1 MTRKQRRLINK
12 LNAAAFE
19 SAGISQRN
27 RANAANSTGPKTE
40 AGKEA
45 SSRNATT
52 HGLTSKRV
60 VLPHESQEEFDAQ
73 RAALH
78 DQHKPVG
85 DVEKELVDQIAQ
97 TWWRLQR
104 AYRVEASF
112 LEQSVNCIENEYA
125 ARHEGDAALAQMFLR
140 PIETKQMQ
148 LMMRYVAAAERAWNK
163 ALSELR
169 RLQTERRKSEKEE
182 KAMALKLQWFAGN
195 TVEKPQEE
203 QLTQTVGFVSQ
214 LAAEAVSEPSEIDAP
229 IAA

>member
-1 MTRKQRRLINK
+1 MTRKERRLIN
-12 LNAAAFE
+12 
-19 SAGISQRN
+19 
-27 RANAANSTGPKTE
+27 RANAKLSTGPKTD

-45 SSRNATT
+45 SGRNATT

-85 DVEKELVDQIAQ
+85 EVEKELVDQIAQ

-104 AYRVEASF
+104 AYRIEASF
-112 LEQSVNCIENEYA
+112 LEQSVHCIENEYA
-125 ARHEGDAALAQMFLR
+125 ARHEGDDALAQMFLR
-140 PIETKQMQ
+140 TIETKQMQ

-169 RLQTERRKSEKEE
+169 RLQAERRKNEKVES
-182 KAMALKLQWFAGN
+182 KMAIRRLWAAGIASQ
-195 TVEKPQEE
+195 PQDAAGIASQPKDTE
-203 QLTQTVGFVSQ
+203 QLTPEVGFVSQ
-214 LAAEAVSEPSEIDAP
+214 LAADAVSEPSAIDDA

>member
-12 LNAAAFE
+12 VNAMK
-19 SAGISQRN
+19 SS
-27 RANAANSTGPKTE
+27 GPKTD
-40 AGKEA
+40 AGKET
-45 SSRNATT
+45 SSRNATA

-112 LEQSVNCIENEYA
+112 LEQSVFCIENEYA
-125 ARHEGDAALAQMFLR
+125 ARHEGDQALAQMFLR

-169 RLQTERRKSEKEE
+169 RLQTERRKSEKVES
-182 KAMALKLQWFAGN
+182 KMAIRRLWAAGIASQPED
-195 TVEKPQEE
+195 TE
-203 QLTQTVGFVSQ
+203 QLTPEVGFVSQ
-214 LAAEAVSEPSEIDAP
+214 LAANAVPDSSEIQDI